1 MQKNNINFSKDYI
14 LHILMYFFFF
24 SSRIIFTGLMSI
36 LLFDKGFSAYT
47 ISLVSSISILV
58 SLALVPYLGH
68 LCDKKGPEKVSIFL
82 LLVAS
87 ISGVAFACSSS
98 LILIITFFSGV
109 MLSINVLH
117 PIIEKKATTTAY
129 SYGSIRIWGTL
140 GHAFGTQIGGICYQH
155 ISSESAYIL
164 FSFGLMI
171 TLFSMRSIAKYNTN
185 SPDSHKNIY
194 WGLNGMI
201 TKELIAYT
209 AIVFCFYAALD
220 SKNLFITP
228 FFNSVG
234 FSITSTSS
242 LLFAASFFEI
252 PLIIFGNKF
261 INTYSR
267 RKLVTSAIIILL
279 CQLLCYAFF
288 SNQVL
293 LIIITLLSNSFT
305 SMLFIMINLRVISEL
320 IDASKQITVLTAI
333 SSVRSISAVFGQ
345 TLGGKI
351 IDIYS
356 YQFFFMFLILLA
368 TLSVILAVSFMDN
381 TPTLKGR

>member
-1 MQKNNINFSKDYI
+1 
-14 LHILMYFFFF
+14 MYFFFF

-87 ISGVAFACSSS
+87 ISGGAFACSSS

-155 ISSESAYIL
+155 ISSEAAYIL

-171 TLFSMRSIAKYNTN
+171 TLFSMRSITKYNTN

-209 AIVFCFYAALD
+209 AIVFCFYAAL
-220 SKNLFITP
+220 
-228 FFNSVG
+228 FNSVG